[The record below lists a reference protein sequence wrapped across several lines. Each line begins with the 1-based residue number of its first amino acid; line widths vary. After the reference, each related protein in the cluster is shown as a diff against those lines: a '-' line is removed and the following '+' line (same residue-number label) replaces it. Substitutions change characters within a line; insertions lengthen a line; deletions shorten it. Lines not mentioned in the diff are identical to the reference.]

1 MMKIKTSPWNK
12 GNYNN
17 EKNIYIYK
25 KESKEGRKN
34 LQSIVALSLGPI
46 ASLLFVIFKYFF
58 FFQER

>member
-1 MMKIKTSPWNK
+1 MRKI
-12 GNYNN
+12 Y
-17 EKNIYIYK
+17 IYIYK
-25 KESKEGRKN
+25 KESSKEGRKN